1 MNQKNIIIKKIFYK
15 YTKLPLDL
23 IKIIL
28 KYIKCSLCNNLS
40 VISCIYCN
48 NYFCNRCYSPFYNQC
63 VCSKCSYLLF

>member
-1 MNQKNIIIKKIFYK
+1 MYNQKNIIIELFYK

-28 KYIKCSLCNNLS
+28 KYFECSLCNNLAD
-40 VISCIYCN
+40 ISCIYCN
-48 NYFCNRCYSPFYNQC
+48 NYLCSRCYSPFYSQC